1 VGICSTTYGDLVC
14 RGCKRFAHEIVE
26 WNGFADGQQ
35 QLVWKRLY
43 RLREGAVL
51 KHVKINDEGLL
62 LDRGRAFRVPDLESL
77 SVANVG
83 YEVLRRSRNQTGFA
97 ALGMTPL
104 QADATV
110 QALFQQIELE
120 LYERSIAQYERDF
133 HVPAR

>member
-1 VGICSTTYGDLVC
+1 MGICSTTYGDLVC
-14 RGCKRFAHEIVE
+14 RGCKRYAHEIVQ

-43 RLREGAVL
+43 KLREGAVL
-51 KHVKINDEGLL
+51 KHLKINNEALL
-62 LDRGRAFRVPDLESL
+62 LDRGRAFTVPGLESL
-77 SVANVG
+77 SVANVSS
-83 YEVLRRSRNQTGFA
+83 EVLRRSRNQTGFGS
-97 ALGMTPL
+97 LGMAPL
-104 QADATV
+104 RPDSTV